1 LEKGG
6 VVMGQITIIYDVQ
19 TVCGECGKLLVSEE
33 NRQGELKVYP
43 CRDCLDKSFDDGFNS
58 GQEEQI

>member
-1 LEKGG
+1 
-6 VVMGQITIIYDVQ
+6 MGQITIIYDVQ

-33 NRQGELKVYP
+33 NRKGELEVYP